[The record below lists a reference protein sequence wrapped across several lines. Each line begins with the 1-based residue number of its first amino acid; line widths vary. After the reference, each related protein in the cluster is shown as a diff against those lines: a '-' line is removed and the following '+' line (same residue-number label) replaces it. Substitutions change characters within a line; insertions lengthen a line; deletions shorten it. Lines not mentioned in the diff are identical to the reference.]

1 MKLIYLIYIGIF
13 VLTLSTLSANG
24 IKDKTEEV
32 IQSVYDSGVELE
44 FGKWQIPGELKQQ
57 AQVKAKQKFYQDHL
71 FYWEIKK
78 QNSLKGIGVIDNV
91 IGKSMPI
98 TFLVI
103 FDKAGNIKH
112 TEIIKYREPYGGG
125 VQNSAWN
132 KQFEGKDSTS
142 SFKVGKEIQSISG
155 ATISV
160 NSVTKGIKK
169 LTFIFKKLKESL

>member
-1 MKLIYLIYIGIF
+1 MKNLKYILLFAFIAVSLNAG
-13 VLTLSTLSANG
+13 G
-24 IKDKTEEV
+24 IKDKTENV
-32 IQSVYDSGVELE
+32 IQSVYSSNVQLE
-44 FGKWQIPGELKQQ
+44 FGKWKIPTKIKQQ
-57 AQVKAKQKFYQDHL
+57 AQMKSKQKFYQDHL
-71 FYWEIKK
+71 FYWKIKN
-78 QNSLKGIGVIDNV
+78 QNSLEGIAVIDNV

-103 FDKAGNIKH
+103 FDPNGNIKH

-125 VQNSAWN
+125 VQNRAWN
-132 KQFEGKDSTS
+132 KQFEGKDSDS

-169 LTFIFKKLKESL
+169 LTFIFSKLKEDI